1 MKLFVNGLFMSGLLI
16 VGAILTGCGSVQ
28 PNAPH
33 TSTSAPANSTIGVA
47 RFQVGDTVVVTLTTG
62 SDQESTGI
70 PPYEDSIK
78 EDGTITMPLIGKII
92 AIGKTPGELQNE
104 IWTNYVPKYYV
115 QLTVTVKSPENA
127 RVYYVGGQVS
137 KAGVQPYL
145 GLTTVSKA
153 IQAAGDFND
162 FAGHTVTLIRATGER
177 IQVNVDNVRAGKE
190 VDPPV
195 YPGDQINVSRSL
207 F

>member
-16 VGAILTGCGSVQ
+16 VGAILTGCASMQ
-28 PNAPH
+28 PNAAQ
-33 TSTSAPANSTIGVA
+33 TSTPANPTIGVA

-62 SDQESTGI
+62 ADQQINTGI

-104 IWTNYVPKYYV
+104 IWANYVPKYYV

-127 RVYYVGGQVS
+127 RVYYVGGQVNHS
-137 KAGVQPYL
+137 GVQQYL

-153 IQAAGDFND
+153 IQAAEDFND
-162 FAGHTVTLIRATGER
+162 FASHTVTLTRASGER

>member
-16 VGAILTGCGSVQ
+16 AGAILAGCDSVQ
-28 PNAPH
+28 PNVAQTFPP
-33 TSTSAPANSTIGVA
+33 TDSNVSVA

-62 SDQESTGI
+62 SDPDSQAIS
-70 PPYEDSIK
+70 PYEDSIK
-78 EDGTITMPLIGKII
+78 EDGTITMPLIGKVT
-92 AIGKTPGELQNE
+92 AVGETPGELQNE

-115 QLTVTVKSPENA
+115 RITVTVKSPPND
-127 RVYYVGGQVS
+127 RVYYVGGQVNHP
-137 KAGVQPYL
+137 GVQAYL

-153 IQAAGDFND
+153 VQAAGDFND
-162 FAGHTVTLIRATGER
+162 FASHTVTLTSAAGER
-177 IQVNVDNVRAGKE
+177 SQVNVDKVRAGKE